1 MPLIRK
7 PVDTPA
13 THSAV
18 PVDVLKGLHEGD
30 QDQRWAAARAAA
42 DVSGGADALANAL
55 QSESAPQVREAIFT
69 SLMRI
74 GSPTSI
80 ASVVRFLRSDDA
92 SLRTGALDALRTRHD
107 VVRAHLPSLMAD
119 ADTDVRVLSCEVVR
133 GLPSA
138 EATQM
143 LCDLLSRES
152 EPNVCAAAVDVLA
165 EVGDARALTV
175 LAECEKRFHDTPFL
189 AFATKIA
196 TARILEQSTERH
208 D

>member
-7 PVDTPA
+7 PVDASVSHDA
-13 THSAV
+13 TR
-18 PVDVLKGLHEGD
+18 PDVLNGLRDSDPE
-30 QDQRWAAARAAA
+30 QRWSAARAAA
-42 DVSGGADALANAL
+42 DVPGGADALIEAL
-55 QSESAPQVREAIFT
+55 QSEGSPRVREAMLT

-80 ASVVRFLRSDDA
+80 ASIVRFLRSDDA
-92 SLRTGALDALRTRHD
+92 SLRTSALDALRTRHD
-107 VVRAHLPSLMAD
+107 VVRAHLPTLMND
-119 ADTDVRVLSCEVVR
+119 PDIDVRVLSCEVVR

-143 LCDLLSRES
+143 LCDLLGRES
-152 EPNVCAAAVDVLA
+152 EPNVCAAAIDVLA
-165 EVGDARALTV
+165 EVGDARALSA
-175 LAECEKRFHDTPFL
+175 LAECAKRFHDTPFL

-208 D
+208 G